1 MRYEVCPSCL
11 IPHASYLFYM
21 ANLKAVRE
29 RITSVGN
36 TQQITKAMKMVSAAK
51 LRRAQTAV
59 QQIRPYADKQNE
71 MLRNILSN
79 LGGQAST
86 SFGVE
91 RPVKKACMVVVTSN
105 RGLCGAFNTNVI
117 KEAIAT
123 IEGKYAE
130 ALNAGNLTILP
141 IGKKGND
148 AMRKRYPTANFNRNY
163 VEIFSDLSF
172 ENVAQVSQMLMDE
185 FEAGNLDSVT
195 VAYGRFKNAAT
206 QFPEAEQWL
215 PVPKMEATGDGMAKA
230 DYTFEPD
237 MEGLLNVLVPSI
249 LQTTFQKYLLDT
261 HASEHGARMTAMDK
275 ATENANEM
283 LKDLKLMYNKARQEA
298 ITGEILEIV
307 GGAAALES
315 A

>member
-1 MRYEVCPSCL
+1 
-11 IPHASYLFYM
+11 M

-59 QQIRPYADKQNE
+59 QQIRPFADKQNE

-79 LGGQAST
+79 LGDQANT
-86 SFGVE
+86 TFGTE
-91 RPVKKACMVVVTSN
+91 RPPKKVCVVVVTSN

-117 KEAIAT
+117 KSAILA
-123 IEGKYAE
+123 IEEKYAD
-130 ALNAGNLTILP
+130 ALREGNLTILP
-141 IGKKGND
+141 IGKKGHD
-148 AMRKRYPTANFNRNY
+148 ALRKRYPNATIIRDY
-163 VEIFSDLSF
+163 IEIFSDLSF
-172 ENVAQVSQMLMDE
+172 DNVAQVSQRLMDG
-185 FEAGNLDSVT
+185 FENGSFDAVSVSF
-195 VAYGRFKNAAT
+195 GRFKNAAT
-206 QFPEAEQWL
+206 QFPETEQWL
-215 PVPKMEATGDGMAKA
+215 PVPKIEASGKAKA
-230 DYTFEPD
+230 DYVFEPG
-237 MEGLLNVLVPSI
+237 MEELLKSLVPSI

>member
-1 MRYEVCPSCL
+1 
-11 IPHASYLFYM
+11 M

-29 RITSVGN
+29 RITSVQN

-79 LGGQAST
+79 LGGEANT

-91 RPVKKACMVVVTSN
+91 RPLKKACIVVVTSN

-117 KEAIAT
+117 KAAIAT
-123 IEGKYAE
+123 IEGKYADLRRE
-130 ALNAGNLTILP
+130 GNLTILP
-141 IGKKGND
+141 IGKKGHD
-148 AMRKRYPTANFNRNY
+148 VLRKRYADCNIIRDY
-163 VEIFSDLSF
+163 VELFSDLSF
-172 ENVAQVSQMLMDE
+172 DNVAQVSQRIMDS
-185 FEAGNLDSVT
+185 FEAGEYDSVT

-206 QFPEAEQWL
+206 QFAEAEQWL
-215 PVPKMEATGDGMAKA
+215 PVVKMDAEGDSKTKA
-230 DYTFEPD
+230 DYVFEPD
-237 MEGLLNVLVPSI
+237 MNSLLRTLVPSI

-275 ATENANEM
+275 ATENANEL
-283 LKDLKLMYNKARQEA
+283 LKDLKLTYNKARQEA